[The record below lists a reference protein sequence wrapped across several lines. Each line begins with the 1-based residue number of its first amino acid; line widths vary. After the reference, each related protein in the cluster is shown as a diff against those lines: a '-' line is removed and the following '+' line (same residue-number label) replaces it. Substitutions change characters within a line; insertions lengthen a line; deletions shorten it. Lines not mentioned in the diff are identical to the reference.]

1 MNCID
6 LRTQESF
13 DRADSIN
20 NGVILMVRLHYLN
33 FVFNDFNSNKMK
45 VSFRH
50 VRIVYEAFAV
60 NFEDQAF
67 Y

>member
-1 MNCID
+1 
-6 LRTQESF
+6 
-13 DRADSIN
+13 
-20 NGVILMVRLHYLN
+20 MVRLHYLN